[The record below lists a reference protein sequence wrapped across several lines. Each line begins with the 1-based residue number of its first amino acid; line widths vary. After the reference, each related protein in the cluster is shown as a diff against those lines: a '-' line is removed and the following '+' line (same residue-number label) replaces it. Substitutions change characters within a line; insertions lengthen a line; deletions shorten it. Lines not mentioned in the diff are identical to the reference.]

1 MWRWFNGYSAT
12 AWKTFLYFFIYP
24 IIHTFAA
31 LSKSKMKNKSWVPYG
46 AALLSMIFWSFSFV
60 WVKVVYEAYGP
71 LTTVL
76 FRLLISSGL
85 MLVFTI
91 LSRKLQKMQ
100 PGDLKFFLLLAFF
113 EPFLYFMGESYG
125 LKYVSSTVASVI
137 VATIPLFSPIA
148 AWYFYK
154 EKLSKTNLYGLIIT
168 FFGVSLVV
176 LDTSFNF
183 IASPLGISLEFMA
196 VMGAIGYTSV
206 LKGMSHRY
214 NTFTIITYQ
223 NLIGAVFFLPFWLGF
238 EMKDFIQV
246 PFHAEAFW
254 AIIKLAIFASTFAFI
269 LFTYSMR
276 NLGINK
282 SNIFINV
289 IPVFVAVI
297 AYVVLGDQLNFH
309 QMIGI
314 AIVISGLFLAQINW
328 KRKINGS
335 SPIYQA

>member
-1 MWRWFNGYSAT
+1 
-12 AWKTFLYFFIYP
+12 
-24 IIHTFAA
+24 
-31 LSKSKMKNKSWVPYG
+31 MKNKSWVPVG
-46 AALLSMIFWSFSFV
+46 AAILSMIFWSFSFV
-60 WVKVVYEAYGP
+60 WIKIVYEAYGP

-85 MLVFTI
+85 MLIFTI
-91 LSRKLQKMQ
+91 LSRKLQKVQ
-100 PGDLKFFLLLAFF
+100 PGDLKMFVLLAFF

-154 EKLSKTNLYGLIIT
+154 EKLSRTNLFGLVIT

-183 IASPLGISLEFMA
+183 TASPLGVALEFFA
-196 VMGAIGYTSV
+196 VFGAIGYASV
-206 LKGMSHRY
+206 LKGISHRY

-238 EMKDFIQV
+238 EMNDFTQI
-246 PFHAEAFW
+246 PFDGKAFW

-269 LFTYSMR
+269 LFTYSVR
-276 NLGINK
+276 NMGINK
-282 SNIFINV
+282 SNTFINV
-289 IPVFVAVI
+289 IPICVAVF
-297 AYVVLGDQLNFH
+297 AYMILGDQLNFH

-314 AIVISGLFLAQINW
+314 GIVISGLFLAQINW
-328 KRKINGS
+328 KRKKKGI

>member
-1 MWRWFNGYSAT
+1 
-12 AWKTFLYFFIYP
+12 
-24 IIHTFAA
+24 
-31 LSKSKMKNKSWVPYG
+31 MKNKSGAPVG
-46 AALLSMIFWSFSFV
+46 AAVLSMIFWSFSFV
-60 WVKVVYEAYGP
+60 WIKIVYEAYGP

-85 MLVFTI
+85 LLVFTL
-91 LSRKLQKMQ
+91 LSRNLQKMR
-100 PGDLKFFLLLAFF
+100 PGDLKMFILLAFF

-154 EKLSKTNLYGLIIT
+154 EKLSRTNLFGLVIT

-183 IASPLGISLEFMA
+183 TASPLGVALEFFA
-196 VMGAIGYTSV
+196 VLGAIGYASV
-206 LKGMSHRY
+206 LKGISHRY

-223 NLIGAVFFLPFWLGF
+223 NLIGAVFFLPFWLVF
-238 EMKDFIQV
+238 EMNDFTQIA
-246 PFHAEAFW
+246 FNAKAFW

-269 LFTYSMR
+269 LFTYSVR
-276 NLGINK
+276 NMGINK
-282 SNIFINV
+282 SNTFINV
-289 IPVFVAVI
+289 IPICVAVF
-297 AYVVLGDQLNFH
+297 AYMILGDELNFH
-309 QMIGI
+309 QMVGI

-328 KRKINGS
+328 KRKHKAPP
-335 SPIYQA
+335 PIYQA

>member
-1 MWRWFNGYSAT
+1 
-12 AWKTFLYFFIYP
+12 
-24 IIHTFAA
+24 
-31 LSKSKMKNKSWVPYG
+31 MKNKSWLPFG

-85 MLVFTI
+85 MLIFTI
-91 LSRKLQKMQ
+91 LSRKLQKIQ
-100 PGDLKFFLLLAFF
+100 TGDLKLFLLMAFF

-137 VATIPLFSPIA
+137 VATIPLFSPVA

-154 EKLSKTNLYGLIIT
+154 EKLSRTNLYGLIIT
-168 FFGVSLVV
+168 FLGVSLVV

-183 IASPLGISLEFMA
+183 NASPLGVSLEFLA
-196 VMGAIGYTSV
+196 VAGAIGYASV
-206 LKGMSHRY
+206 LKGISHRY

-223 NLIGAVFFLPFWLGF
+223 NLIGAFFFLPFWMGF
-238 EMKDFIQV
+238 EMKDFTQV

-254 AIIKLAIFASTFAFI
+254 AIIKLAIFASTFAFM
-269 LFTYSMR
+269 LFTYSVR
-276 NLGINK
+276 NIGINK

-297 AYVVLGDQLNFH
+297 AYIVLGDQLNFH
-309 QMIGI
+309 QMVGI

-328 KRKINGS
+328 KRKKNGS
-335 SPIYQA
+335 NPIYQA

>member
-1 MWRWFNGYSAT
+1 
-12 AWKTFLYFFIYP
+12 
-24 IIHTFAA
+24 
-31 LSKSKMKNKSWVPYG
+31 MKNKSWVPYG

-76 FRLLISSGL
+76 FRLLISTGL

-91 LSRKLQKMQ
+91 LSRKLQKIQ
-100 PGDLKFFLLLAFF
+100 PGDMKLFLLLAFF

-154 EKLSKTNLYGLIIT
+154 EKLSRTNLYGLFIT
-168 FFGVSLVV
+168 FLGVSLVV
-176 LDTSFNF
+176 LDTSFKF
-183 IASPLGISLEFMA
+183 TASPLGVSLEFLA
-196 VMGAIGYTSV
+196 VMAAIGYASV
-206 LKGMSHRY
+206 LKGISHRY

-223 NLIGAVFFLPFWLGF
+223 NLIGAVFFLPFWMGF
-238 EMKDFIQV
+238 EMNDFTRV

-254 AIIKLAIFASTFAFI
+254 AIVKLAIFASTFAFI
-269 LFTYSMR
+269 LFTYSVR

-297 AYVVLGDQLNFH
+297 AYLILGDQLNFH
-309 QMIGI
+309 QMVGI

-328 KRKINGS
+328 KRKKHGS
-335 SPIYQA
+335 NPLYQA

>member
-1 MWRWFNGYSAT
+1 
-12 AWKTFLYFFIYP
+12 
-24 IIHTFAA
+24 
-31 LSKSKMKNKSWVPYG
+31 MKNKSWVPVG
-46 AALLSMIFWSFSFV
+46 AAILSMIFWSFSFV
-60 WVKVVYEAYGP
+60 WIKLVYEAYGP

-91 LSRKLQKMQ
+91 LSRKLQKIK
-100 PGDLKFFLLLAFF
+100 PGDLKMFVLLAFF

-154 EKLSKTNLYGLIIT
+154 EKLSRTNLFGLVIT

-183 IASPLGISLEFMA
+183 TASPLGVALEFFA
-196 VMGAIGYTSV
+196 VFGAIGYASV
-206 LKGMSHRY
+206 LKGISHRY

-223 NLIGAVFFLPFWLGF
+223 NLIGAVFFLPFWLIF
-238 EMKDFIQV
+238 EINDFTQV
-246 PFHAEAFW
+246 AFNAKAFW

-269 LFTYSMR
+269 LFTYSVR
-276 NLGINK
+276 NMGINK
-282 SNIFINV
+282 SNTFINV
-289 IPVFVAVI
+289 IPICVAVF
-297 AYVVLGDQLNFH
+297 AYIILGDRLNFH

-328 KRKINGS
+328 KRKRKVPP
-335 SPIYQA
+335 PIYQA

>member
-1 MWRWFNGYSAT
+1 
-12 AWKTFLYFFIYP
+12 
-24 IIHTFAA
+24 
-31 LSKSKMKNKSWVPYG
+31 MKNKSWVPFG

-91 LSRKLQKMQ
+91 LSRKLQKIQ
-100 PGDLKFFLLLAFF
+100 PGDLKLFLLLAFF

-137 VATIPLFSPIA
+137 VATIPLFSPVA

-154 EKLSKTNLYGLIIT
+154 EKLSRTNLYGLIIT
-168 FFGVSLVV
+168 FLGVSLVV

-183 IASPLGISLEFMA
+183 TASPLGVSLEFLA
-196 VMGAIGYTSV
+196 VMGAIGYASV
-206 LKGMSHRY
+206 LKGISHRY

-223 NLIGAVFFLPFWLGF
+223 NLIGAAFFLPFWLGF
-238 EMKDFIQV
+238 EMNDFTQI
-246 PFHAEAFW
+246 PFDAKAFW
-254 AIIKLAIFASTFAFI
+254 AIIKLAIFASTFAFM
-269 LFTYSMR
+269 LFTYSVR
-276 NLGINK
+276 NIGINK

-297 AYVVLGDQLNFH
+297 AYLVLGDQLNFH
-309 QMIGI
+309 QMVGI

-328 KRKINGS
+328 KRKKNGPN
-335 SPIYQA
+335 PIYQA

>member
-1 MWRWFNGYSAT
+1 
-12 AWKTFLYFFIYP
+12 
-24 IIHTFAA
+24 
-31 LSKSKMKNKSWVPYG
+31 MKNKSWVPVG
-46 AALLSMIFWSFSFV
+46 AAILSMIFWSFSFV
-60 WVKVVYEAYGP
+60 WIKIVYEAYGP

-76 FRLLISSGL
+76 FRLLISTGL

-91 LSRKLQKMQ
+91 LSRKLQKIQ
-100 PGDLKFFLLLAFF
+100 PGDLKMFVLLAFF

-154 EKLSKTNLYGLIIT
+154 EKLSRTNLFGLVIT

-183 IASPLGISLEFMA
+183 TASPLGVALEFFA
-196 VMGAIGYTSV
+196 VFGAIGYASV
-206 LKGMSHRY
+206 LKGISHRY

-223 NLIGAVFFLPFWLGF
+223 NLIGAVFFLPFWLIF
-238 EMKDFIQV
+238 EMNDFTQV
-246 PFHAEAFW
+246 AFNAKAFW

-269 LFTYSMR
+269 LFTYSVR
-276 NLGINK
+276 NMGINK
-282 SNIFINV
+282 SNTFINV
-289 IPVFVAVI
+289 IPICVAVF
-297 AYVVLGDQLNFH
+297 AYMILGDRLNFH
-309 QMIGI
+309 QMVGI

-328 KRKINGS
+328 KRKRKVPP
-335 SPIYQA
+335 PIYQA

>member
-1 MWRWFNGYSAT
+1 
-12 AWKTFLYFFIYP
+12 
-24 IIHTFAA
+24 
-31 LSKSKMKNKSWVPYG
+31 MKNKSWVPFG

-60 WVKVVYEAYGP
+60 WVKVVYESYGP

-76 FRLLISSGL
+76 FRLVISSGL
-85 MLVFTI
+85 MLIFTI
-91 LSRKLQKMQ
+91 LSRKLQKIQ
-100 PGDLKFFLLLAFF
+100 PGDLKLFLLLAFF

-125 LKYVSSTVASVI
+125 LMYVSSTVASVI

-154 EKLSKTNLYGLIIT
+154 EKLSRTNLYGLIIT
-168 FFGVSLVV
+168 FLGVSLVV

-183 IASPLGISLEFMA
+183 TASPLGVSLEFLA
-196 VMGAIGYTSV
+196 VMGAIGYASV

-238 EMKDFIQV
+238 EMKDFTQV
-246 PFHAEAFW
+246 PFDAKAFW

-269 LFTYSMR
+269 LFTYSVR
-276 NLGINK
+276 NIGINK
-282 SNIFINV
+282 SNVFINV
-289 IPVFVAVI
+289 IPVFVAII
-297 AYVVLGDQLNFH
+297 AYVILGDQLNFH
-309 QMIGI
+309 QMVGI

-328 KRKINGS
+328 KRKRKDMP
-335 SPIYQA
+335 PIYQA

>member
-1 MWRWFNGYSAT
+1 M
-12 AWKTFLYFFIYP
+12 
-24 IIHTFAA
+24 
-31 LSKSKMKNKSWVPYG
+31 NKSWVPVG
-46 AALLSMIFWSFSFV
+46 AAILSMIFWSFSFV
-60 WVKVVYEAYGP
+60 WIKIVYEAYGP

-85 MLVFTI
+85 MLIFTI
-91 LSRKLQKMQ
+91 LSRKLQKVQ
-100 PGDLKFFLLLAFF
+100 PGDLKMFVLLAFF

-154 EKLSKTNLYGLIIT
+154 EKLSRTNLFGLVIT

-183 IASPLGISLEFMA
+183 TASPLGVALEFFA
-196 VMGAIGYTSV
+196 VFGAIGYASV
-206 LKGMSHRY
+206 LKGISHRY

-223 NLIGAVFFLPFWLGF
+223 NLIGAVFFLPFWLIF
-238 EMKDFIQV
+238 EMNDFTQV
-246 PFHAEAFW
+246 SFNAKAFW

-269 LFTYSMR
+269 LFTYSVR
-276 NLGINK
+276 NMGINK
-282 SNIFINV
+282 SNTFINV
-289 IPVFVAVI
+289 IPICVAVF
-297 AYVVLGDQLNFH
+297 AYIILGDRLNFH
-309 QMIGI
+309 QMVGI

-328 KRKINGS
+328 KRKRKVQP
-335 SPIYQA
+335 PIYQA

>member
-1 MWRWFNGYSAT
+1 
-12 AWKTFLYFFIYP
+12 
-24 IIHTFAA
+24 
-31 LSKSKMKNKSWVPYG
+31 MKNKSWVPVG
-46 AALLSMIFWSFSFV
+46 AAILSMIFWSFSFV
-60 WVKVVYEAYGP
+60 WIKIVYEAYGP

-85 MLVFTI
+85 MLVFTL
-91 LSRKLQKMQ
+91 LSRKLQKIQ
-100 PGDLKFFLLLAFF
+100 PGDLKMFVLLAFF

-154 EKLSKTNLYGLIIT
+154 EKLSRTNLFGLVIT

-183 IASPLGISLEFMA
+183 TASPLGVALEFFA
-196 VMGAIGYTSV
+196 VFGAIGYASV
-206 LKGMSHRY
+206 LKGISHRY

-223 NLIGAVFFLPFWLGF
+223 NLIGAVFFLPFWLIF
-238 EMKDFIQV
+238 EMNDFTQV
-246 PFHAEAFW
+246 AFNAKAFW

-269 LFTYSMR
+269 LFTYSVR
-276 NLGINK
+276 NMGINK
-282 SNIFINV
+282 SNTFINV
-289 IPVFVAVI
+289 IPICVAVF
-297 AYVVLGDQLNFH
+297 AYLILGDQLNFH

-328 KRKINGS
+328 KRKRKVPP
-335 SPIYQA
+335 PIYQA

>member
-1 MWRWFNGYSAT
+1 
-12 AWKTFLYFFIYP
+12 
-24 IIHTFAA
+24 
-31 LSKSKMKNKSWVPYG
+31 MKNKSWVPYG

-85 MLVFTI
+85 LLIFT
-91 LSRKLQKMQ
+91 LASRKLQKMH
-100 PGDLKFFLLLAFF
+100 PGDLKFFILLAFF

-125 LKYVSSTVASVI
+125 LIYVSSTVASVI

-154 EKLSKTNLYGLIIT
+154 ERLSRTNLYGLIIT
-168 FFGVSLVV
+168 FLGVSLVV

-183 IASPLGISLEFMA
+183 TASPLGVSLEFLA
-196 VMGAIGYTSV
+196 VMGAIGYAST
-206 LKGMSHRY
+206 LKSMSHRY

-223 NLIGAVFFLPFWLGF
+223 NLIGAVFFLPIWLSF
-238 EMKDFIQV
+238 EMKDFIEV
-246 PFHAEAFW
+246 PFHAKAFW

-269 LFTYSMR
+269 LFTYSVR

-297 AYVVLGDQLNFH
+297 AYIVLGDQLNFH
-309 QMIGI
+309 QMVGI

-328 KRKINGS
+328 KRKRKGIP
-335 SPIYQA
+335 PIYQA

>member
-1 MWRWFNGYSAT
+1 MPF
-12 AWKTFLYFFIYP
+12 
-24 IIHTFAA
+24 
-31 LSKSKMKNKSWVPYG
+31 G

-60 WVKVVYEAYGP
+60 WIKIVYETYGP

-85 MLVFTI
+85 MLIFTK
-91 LSRKLQKMQ
+91 LSHKLQTIQ
-100 PGDLKFFLLLAFF
+100 SGDLKFFFLLAFF

-137 VATIPLFSPIA
+137 VATIPLFAPIA

-154 EKLSKTNLYGLIIT
+154 EKLSKTNLIGLVIT
-168 FFGVSLVV
+168 FLGVSLVV

-183 IASPLGISLEFMA
+183 SASPLGVSLEFFA
-196 VMGAIGYTSV
+196 VLGAIGYASV
-206 LKGMSHRY
+206 LKGISHRY

-223 NLIGAVFFLPFWLGF
+223 NLIGAAFFLPFWLGF
-238 EMKDFIQV
+238 EMNDF
-246 PFHAEAFW
+246 AKLAFDAKAFG

-269 LFTYSMR
+269 LFTYSVR

-289 IPVFVAVI
+289 IPVFVAVF
-297 AYVVLGDQLNFH
+297 AYFILGDKLNFH
-309 QMIGI
+309 QIVGI

-328 KRKINGS
+328 KLKTRKL
-335 SPIYQA
+335 PIYQA

>member
-1 MWRWFNGYSAT
+1 
-12 AWKTFLYFFIYP
+12 
-24 IIHTFAA
+24 
-31 LSKSKMKNKSWVPYG
+31 MKNKSWVPIG
-46 AALLSMIFWSFSFV
+46 AAILSMIFWSFSFV
-60 WVKVVYEAYGP
+60 WIKIVYEAYGP

-85 MLVFTI
+85 MLAFTI
-91 LSRKLQKMQ
+91 LSGKLQKIK
-100 PGDLKFFLLLAFF
+100 PGDLKMFVLLAFF

-154 EKLSKTNLYGLIIT
+154 EKLSRTNLLGLVIT

-183 IASPLGISLEFMA
+183 TASPLGVALEFFA
-196 VMGAIGYTSV
+196 VFGAIGYASV
-206 LKGMSHRY
+206 LKGISHRY

-223 NLIGAVFFLPFWLGF
+223 NLIGAAFFLPFWLIF
-238 EMKDFIQV
+238 EMNDFTQV
-246 PFHAEAFW
+246 TFNAKAFW

-269 LFTYSMR
+269 LFTYSVR
-276 NLGINK
+276 NMGINK
-282 SNIFINV
+282 SNTFINV
-289 IPVFVAVI
+289 IPICVAVF
-297 AYVVLGDQLNFH
+297 AYIILGDQLNFH

-314 AIVISGLFLAQINW
+314 AVVISGLFLAQINW
-328 KRKINGS
+328 KRFKKGTP
-335 SPIYQA
+335 PIYQA